1 MIKINK
7 QLGKYFIFIS
17 LLCIAFITLIA
28 NISITLFFSNY
39 IKESRIRDDQKVVQ
53 YMEQVYSDY
62 NQLNSQALMSMV
74 HYTFSESVAVRLRD
88 MQDNIIWNSSTSHLI
103 TDMGGEL
110 INESSLTF
118 KNYPF
123 KYKGEVIGSIDVGRP
138 GSIIS
143 SIEDQQFL
151 STINIVFAIAFIFSV
166 IISMLLST
174 RISKKFLE
182 PIYLIINNTKLIK
195 SGKFKQLQTVDTDT
209 YELNELSRSILEL
222 SEKLNYQELL
232 RRRMTSDMAHE
243 LRTPLAT
250 LQSHIEAFMDKI
262 WEPDEKRLG
271 MVHEEILRLTGLIKE
286 LSDLSIIEGEE
297 IKINKSQVN
306 LSKLIR
312 NIIEKYQPMFIGK
325 NITANIAVENDVVLE
340 ADENHLN
347 RIFINLISNAYK
359 YTNENGNLYIS
370 LIKLSGFIQVTV
382 EDTGI
387 GIPEEDI
394 KYVFERFY
402 RSDLSRNRGTG
413 GTGIGLTI
421 AKSLIEANQGK
432 ISIESVEGKGTKV
445 TCIFYA

>member
-1 MIKINK
+1 
-7 QLGKYFIFIS
+7 
-17 LLCIAFITLIA
+17 
-28 NISITLFFSNY
+28 
-39 IKESRIRDDQKVVQ
+39 
-53 YMEQVYSDY
+53 
-62 NQLNSQALMSMV
+62 
-74 HYTFSESVAVRLRD
+74 
-88 MQDNIIWNSSTSHLI
+88 
-103 TDMGGEL
+103 
-110 INESSLTF
+110 
-118 KNYPF
+118 
-123 KYKGEVIGSIDVGRP
+123 
-138 GSIIS
+138 
-143 SIEDQQFL
+143 
-151 STINIVFAIAFIFSV
+151 
-166 IISMLLST
+166 
-174 RISKKFLE
+174 
-182 PIYLIINNTKLIK
+182 
-195 SGKFKQLQTVDTDT
+195 
-209 YELNELSRSILEL
+209 
-222 SEKLNYQELL
+222 
-232 RRRMTSDMAHE
+232 MTSDMAHE